1 MLILMGRTASGKTLV
16 RDKLVKN
23 HGFNSVVT
31 YTTRPMRKDEIP
43 DVTYHYISEE
53 DFLQKVESGF
63 LQNGRNTLPLKV
75 FGIMDQQKK
84 IMKKQTKT
92 L

>member
-53 DFLQKVESGF
+53 DFLQ
-63 LQNGRNTLPLKV
+63 NGRNTLLLKV
-75 FGIMDQQKK
+75 LGIMDQQKK
-84 IMKKQTKT
+84 IVKKQTKT

>member
-23 HGFNSVVT
+23 HGFNSVIT

-43 DVTYHYISEE
+43 DVTYHYISGVRIITEFSSAFSQSSFA
-53 DFLQKVESGF
+53 D
-63 LQNGRNTLPLKV
+63 P
-75 FGIMDQQKK
+75 
-84 IMKKQTKT
+84 
-92 L
+92 

>member
-1 MLILMGRTASGKTLV
+1 MLILMGKTASGKTLV

-43 DVTYHYISEE
+43 DVHIII
-53 DFLQKVESGF
+53 FQKKIFYRKLKVVF

>member
-1 MLILMGRTASGKTLV
+1 MLILMGKTASGKTLV

-53 DFLQKVESGF
+53 DFLQ
-63 LQNGRNTLPLKV
+63 NGRNTLPLKV